1 MSFQKT
7 LTKVAEFRGIGVH
20 KGKEVILRVFPAPVN
35 CGYLLKR
42 SDLNSSMVPMLAGC
56 VAATSM
62 ATTMGGEGFTV
73 STVEHVLAA
82 ANALELDNLIFEVN
96 GPEFP
101 ILDGSSKKFVEGFET
116 TGLLTQQQPKNYIVV
131 KEKIEFFD
139 GDRLASVEPYMGFK
153 IQANIDFSHPAI
165 GSQSMDLE
173 ITPSNFKSQIS
184 SARTFGFM
192 KDVELL
198 RKRGLALGGSM
209 DNAIVLDDESVLNPD
224 GLRFKDEFVRHK
236 ILDAVGDI
244 ATLGRP
250 IRGFLKLRKAG
261 HDLMNK
267 LVLQLNKKS
276 GSWTEK
282 SMVC

>member
-7 LTKVAEFRGIGVH
+7 LAKVAEFKGIGVH
-20 KGKEVILRVFPAPVN
+20 KGEEVILRVFPAPVN

-42 SDLNSSMVPMLAGC
+42 SDLSSSMIPMLAGR

-73 STVEHVLAA
+73 STVEHALAA

-101 ILDGSSKKFVEGFET
+101 ILDGSSKDFIDGFEAA
-116 TGLLTQQQPKNYIVV
+116 GLLTQQHPKNFIVV
-131 KEKIEFFD
+131 KEKIEFSD
-139 GDRLASVEPYMGFK
+139 GDKLASIEPYMGFK
-153 IQANIDFSHPAI
+153 IEANIDFPHPVI
-165 GSQSMDLE
+165 GNQTMDLE
-173 ITPSNFKSQIS
+173 ITPFNFKNQIS

-198 RKRGLALGGSM
+198 RKNGLALGGSM
-209 DNAIVLDDESVLNPD
+209 DNAIVLDEEKVLNPD

-244 ATLGRP
+244 ATLGQP
-250 IRGFLKLRKAG
+250 IRGFLKLHKAG

-276 GSWTEK
+276 DSWTEK
-282 SMVC
+282 SMVY